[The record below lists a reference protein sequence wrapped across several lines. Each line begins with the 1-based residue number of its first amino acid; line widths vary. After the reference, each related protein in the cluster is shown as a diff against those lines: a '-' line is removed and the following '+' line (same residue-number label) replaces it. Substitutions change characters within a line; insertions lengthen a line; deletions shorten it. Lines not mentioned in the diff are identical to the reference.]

1 MTAAERAA
9 KKRVRASLFP
19 QECASARTREAAR
32 NRVAKQRALDD
43 AEHEYEQDMMQHRLQ
58 IAESCVDWMVQCLER
73 AHALGV
79 QQICGEKCMCSSE
92 HPTVTCWERARQNAK
107 REMDL
112 LAESG
117 YSLSCF
123 VACALWYRVLK
134 MKRDHNATVVHCR

>member
-32 NRVAKQRALDD
+32 KRVAKQRALDD

-79 QQICGEKCMCSSE
+79 QQACCEKCMCSSE
-92 HPTVTCWERARQNAK
+92 HRSVICWECGTK
-107 REMDL
+107 RERDL
-112 LAESG
+112 LAESAEWVKNRG
-117 YSLSCF
+117 SCTP
-123 VACALWYRVLK
+123 VQSK
-134 MKRDHNATVVHCR
+134 